1 MSIKFLIKVVFSY
14 NKKTK
19 VKNMIEDYHFGLIK
33 INGQEFEKDVF
44 IDLDEKVS
52 SWWREESHLFQKK
65 DVESFLDKKPEVVI
79 FGTGKQGIAK
89 LSQELEDFFE
99 RLGVEMIVEPTDQA
113 VENYNQAQKQGKK
126 VVAFLHLTC

>member
-1 MSIKFLIKVVFSY
+1 
-14 NKKTK
+14 
-19 VKNMIEDYHFGLIK
+19 MIEDYHFGLIK
-33 INGQEFEKDVF
+33 IDGQEFEKDVF

-52 SWWREESHLFQKK
+52 PWWREESHLFQKK

-89 LSQELEDFFE
+89 SSKELEDFLE
-99 RLGVEMIVEPTDQA
+99 GLGIEMIIEPTDQA
-113 VENYNQAQKQGKK
+113 VENYNQAKKQGKK

>member
-1 MSIKFLIKVVFSY
+1 
-14 NKKTK
+14 
-19 VKNMIEDYHFGLIK
+19 MIEDYRFGLIK

-44 IDLDEKVS
+44 IDLDDKVS

-89 LSQELEDFFE
+89 SSQELEDFFE
-99 RLGVEMIVEPTDQA
+99 GLGVEMIVEPTDQA
-113 VENYNQAQKQGKK
+113 IENYNQAKKQGKK

>member
-1 MSIKFLIKVVFSY
+1 
-14 NKKTK
+14 
-19 VKNMIEDYHFGLIK
+19 MIEDYHFGLIK

-113 VENYNQAQKQGKK
+113 VKNYNQAQKQGKK

>member
-1 MSIKFLIKVVFSY
+1 
-14 NKKTK
+14 
-19 VKNMIEDYHFGLIK
+19 MIEDYRFGLIK

-44 IDLDEKVS
+44 IDLDEKVN

-89 LSQELEDFFE
+89 PSKELEDF
-99 RLGVEMIVEPTDQA
+99 LGDLSIEMIVEPTDQA
-113 VENYNQAQKQGKK
+113 IENYNQAKKQDKK